1 MKYTYTIILIFCFGI
16 LAGQN
21 DDPRVFKDTK
31 IINSVSIETLKK
43 RKLDFRVGHRFGDL
57 AGDLG
62 GWPTFYGL
70 ENAADVMI
78 GFDYGLTDKWMIGVS
93 RTKGSD
99 ELKQNVNLSTKLRI
113 ADSRSGG
120 NVPFTISIYGLASIS
135 TMPKSVS
142 SEPSLSAFTNSAH
155 RLSYHL
161 QFMAAK
167 KIANR
172 LSLQGNASFTYR
184 NVVREGD
191 RNDLVS
197 IGGAVKYQFNK
208 TFAIIGEGMY
218 PFHGSRDLQ
227 NEDDPIYFPATGFA
241 LEWETGGG
249 HTFQINFTNA
259 EGLVATDYIPNN
271 KSNWSDG
278 EFRLGFIVSRLFT
291 L

>member
-1 MKYTYTIILIFCFGI
+1 MT
-16 LAGQN
+16 GQN

-31 IINSVSIETLKK
+31 VINSVSIETLKK
-43 RKLDFRVGHRFGDL
+43 RKLDFRVGHRFGDFS
-57 AGDLG
+57 GTRG

-120 NVPFTISIYGLASIS
+120 NAPFTISIYGLASIS

-142 SEPSLSAFTNSAH
+142 SEPSLSAFTNPAH

-172 LSLQGNASFTYR
+172 LSIQGNASFTYR

-197 IGGAVKYQFNK
+197 VGGAVKYQFSK

-218 PFHGSRDLQ
+218 PFNGSRELQ
-227 NEDDPIYFPATGFA
+227 NEDDPIYFPSTGFA

-249 HTFQINFTNA
+249 HTFQLNFTNA

-271 KSNWSDG
+271 KSNWSQG